1 MFGITS
7 ITRNNSKINVI
18 SKDNL
23 TDADCSSPGE
33 SDEDMKI
40 TKFGAVSDTIWKI
53 GCYKINP
60 STPNGN
66 LFTFDILLLL
76 SSILIILEIIICF

>member
-66 LFTFDILLLL
+66 LLRVHKYC
-76 SSILIILEIIICF
+76 SNYLIITISWNY